1 MAKPLVVIT
10 GAGRGI
16 GATIARHA
24 ARAGYAVALW
34 DADHQ
39 AAQTVAADLGPQC
52 AASEVDVTDAAAVER
67 AFDLLP
73 DVPAA
78 VVNNAGI
85 VRFGPLLDLSIED
98 WEQALRVNL
107 TGSFIVARN
116 AAKLMAKVGAGSI
129 VNIASVN
136 GLAAAPFAGAYSASK
151 AGIVMLGQQMAL
163 EWADAGIRVNT
174 VAPGLIDAGMSEP
187 IYGDPEVRELR
198 QKRVPLNKLGSA
210 DDVAVAVLFLV
221 GEDAAYIT
229 GQTLAVD
236 GGISISALRA
246 LSRPA
251 SVDAVGT

>member
-34 DADHQ
+34 DADRQ
-39 AAQTVAADLGPQC
+39 AAQAVAADLGPQC
-52 AASEVDVTDAAAVER
+52 VASEVDVTDAAAVER
-67 AFDLLP
+67 AYDLIP

-85 VRFGPLLDLSIED
+85 VRFGPLLDLSVED

-107 TGSFIVARN
+107 TGTFIVARS

-210 DDVAVAVLFLV
+210 DDVAVAVLFLI